1 MNERGKKMNI
11 IRVLKK
17 SIREYKR
24 DSILTPILVAFEALV
39 ECIIPLMVANL
50 VNKMQNGCDLSVIL
64 KYGVILIIMACFSL
78 LFGALAGI
86 TAANASAGFGKNLR
100 KDLFMAVQNFSFE
113 NIDRFSASSLV
124 TRMTTD
130 VTNVQMAYMMIIRT
144 VVRAPLMLIF
154 SLVMGFIMGGP
165 LAFIFLFTIPVLGI
179 GLGLVIKKTMPLFR
193 KVFKKYDNL
202 NNSVQENINGIRVV
216 KSFVREDFEMKKFN
230 EAAGDVCADF
240 TKAEKILALN
250 NPMMQFCLYV
260 VMIFV
265 LTFGSYLV
273 VNFGGAII
281 QVGQL
286 SSLLT
291 YSFQILM
298 SLMMLSMIFVM
309 VTISIESCERIVAV
323 LEEKRTISN
332 PENPIYEVNDGSID
346 FNNVSFKYS
355 KRADRYALENINLHI
370 KSGQTIGIL
379 GGTGSSKTSLV
390 NLISRLYDVTE
401 GEVKVGGVNVKDYDL
416 VTLRDAVSVVLQKN
430 VLFSGSIKENLRWG
444 NKDATDEEI
453 EEACHLACA
462 DEFIEQFP
470 DKYDTHIEQGGT
482 NVSGGQKQR
491 LCIARA
497 LLKKPKILILDD
509 STSAVD
515 TKTDAIIRA
524 GFKKFIPETTKIII
538 AQRVSSVQDAD
549 QIIIM
554 NNGSIEAVGTHDE
567 LFASNPIYQEVYYS
581 QNKGGEQDEK

>member
-230 EAAGDVCADF
+230 EAAEDVCADF

-355 KRADRYALENINLHI
+355 KRAGRYALENINLHI

-567 LFASNPIYQEVYYS
+567 LLASNPIYQEVYYS